1 MVFFIASQM
10 DYDTHQK
17 EDALSLVLRKIQ
29 VKMWVCVRH
38 HLMVSAPKIKFSNQ
52 KEREAPGNCILNLEI
67 RIKGKESAWGNHG
80 TVLKV
85 NIPQKA

>member
-1 MVFFIASQM
+1 
-10 DYDTHQK
+10 
-17 EDALSLVLRKIQ
+17 
-29 VKMWVCVRH
+29 
-38 HLMVSAPKIKFSNQ
+38 MVSAPKIKFSNQ